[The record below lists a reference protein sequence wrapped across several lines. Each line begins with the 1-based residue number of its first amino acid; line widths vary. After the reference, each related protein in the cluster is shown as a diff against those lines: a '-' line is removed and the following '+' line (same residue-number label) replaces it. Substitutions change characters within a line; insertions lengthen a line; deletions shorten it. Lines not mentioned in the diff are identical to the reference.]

1 MKVSDLKLKAVYIGS
16 GGTERLLVDRSYN
29 RRAAIF
35 QKDADLVEYRAIENR
50 VISNQRCF
58 ITARAFARWAIAEKT
73 AKYSVSPG
81 DMYYLG
87 NKRVVVAH
95 VYDLSSLA
103 RIRYVGEEQEFV
115 IDVSALSKEPD
126 ETSTI
131 DLALFVNKGA
141 TE

>member
-1 MKVSDLKLKAVYIGS
+1 MKVSDLKLKAIYVGN
-16 GGTERLLVDRSYN
+16 GGAERLLVDRSYN

-35 QKDADLVEYRAIENR
+35 QKDAALVEYRAIENG
-50 VISNQRCF
+50 VLSNQRCF